1 MRNVVDIA
9 GGYKL
14 KVYTGMVLNWHIP
27 VYTLPR
33 NSIPGMIYH
42 HKHPPGRC
50 FSGQPLI
57 SAHSASLVGVEL
69 STGGGLVRIE
79 GVRQR
84 AHFACFWAELVKLY
98 ITGRLEVLVFSKRH
112 RLALMGRVRSSR
124 ILWTC
129 STS

>member
-1 MRNVVDIA
+1 MRSGGKSALRYIA

-14 KVYTGMVLNWHIP
+14 KVYTGMVLYWYIP
-27 VYTLPR
+27 AYTLPR
-33 NSIPGMIYH
+33 TTTNIPQVDVSVGS
-42 HKHPPGRC
+42 P
-50 FSGQPLI
+50 
-57 SAHSASLVGVEL
+57 HSASLVGVEL
-69 STGGGLVRIE
+69 TGGGLVRIE